1 MALILE
7 EIKRRA
13 IFQQEQA
20 YQRQQANINYHNSR
34 KNLKHIPQI
43 IEDKQTYTEPIVT
56 RNITSFIPT
65 TQEDRV
71 KALLDL
77 PSLPLK
83 KKDPLNYRST
93 GDSANQVGNLGN
105 LGNLGNPVNLG
116 NPGSPGN
123 QRSPYLGNLASP
135 GNQRSP
141 YLGNLASPGNQ
152 RSPYLASPG
161 NQRSPYLASP
171 GNQRSPYFN
180 QPDFSDLSDL
190 NNSSFNRDDYHDA
203 NDAEAPQIPYE
214 SEPDQEDL
222 IVPKVRDLLVE
233 LKIDV
238 NSVLDKYYQGDQ
250 PGSLTN
256 DQLAHLWRL
265 VSNTHQRALSHFSDP
280 DYSDYDHPWRGG
292 TIEEYVT
299 WEDGFREYLFQK
311 NEEQNESKND
321 LDREIQQ
328 LHPNIK
334 VDTRI
339 KLKQL
344 IRTFDLYLDST
355 FKSFIH
361 ACDLFSEKLTKY
373 EDLFKNQ
380 AFKDALHDQFLRTIE
395 NHDYNTYSANATRN
409 HTPTLDT
416 VRKTWRNNQVVGA
429 FDYIVVSTARSSLSI
444 YIQEEHYEPLANYQF
459 AIGFTNLMQAFHQIT
474 ELDDENDEDLIVE
487 HLRGKY
493 RNMFEQI
500 ASFDLDIITKVYSR
514 INKVDELFRV
524 LV

>member
-83 KKDPLNYRST
+83 KKDPLNSSLNPTEVKNNRST
-93 GDSANQVGNLGN
+93 GDNANQVGNLGN
-105 LGNLGNPVNLG
+105 PNNPGNRVNPVNP
-116 NPGSPGN
+116 NIP
-123 QRSPYLGNLASP
+123 
-135 GNQRSP
+135 
-141 YLGNLASPGNQ
+141 ASPGNQ

-161 NQRSPYLASP
+161 NQRSPYLGSP

-180 QPDFSDLSDL
+180 QPNFSDLSDL

-203 NDAEAPQIPYE
+203 NYAEAPQIPYE
-214 SEPDQEDL
+214 SEPDQEDI
-222 IVPKVRDLLVE
+222 IVPKVRELLVE

-238 NSVLDKYYQGDQ
+238 DSVLDKYYQGDQ

-265 VSNTHQRALSHFSDP
+265 VSNTHQRAISHFSDL
-280 DYSDYDHPWRGG
+280 DYSDYAHPWRGG
-292 TIEEYVT
+292 TIEEYVD
-299 WEDGFREYLFQK
+299 WEDKFREYLFQK
-311 NEEQNESKND
+311 YEDQNESKND

-328 LHPNIK
+328 LYPNINQN
-334 VDTRI
+334 TRI

-344 IRTFDLYLDST
+344 IRTFDMYLNST
-355 FKSFIH
+355 FKSFIK
-361 ACDLFSEKLTKY
+361 ACDLFSENLTKY

-380 AFKDALHDQFLRTIE
+380 AFKDALHDQFIRTIE
-395 NHDYNTYSANATRN
+395 NHDYNTYSGNAKRLHN
-409 HTPTLDT
+409 PTLDT
-416 VRKTWRNNQVVGA
+416 VRKTWRSNQVVDA
-429 FDYIVVSTARSSLSI
+429 FDYLVVSTARSSLSI
-444 YIQEEHYEPLANYQF
+444 HIQEEHYEQLANNQF
-459 AIGFTNLMQAFHQIT
+459 ALGFTNLMQAFHQIT

-487 HLRGKY
+487 YLREKY
-493 RNMFEQI
+493 HNMFEQI